1 MNALQV
7 PGDAGGLDPGS
18 IPGDETQN
26 GEKTA
31 DGTAVI
37 DEPSKNVIS
46 GQVSCIYDICMPM
59 NSYFC
64 WGLAIIL
71 HECQFYST
79 EKQILNF

>member
-1 MNALQV
+1 MNALV

-46 GQVSCIYDICMPM
+46 GQVSY
-59 NSYFC
+59 
-64 WGLAIIL
+64 IL
-71 HECQFYST
+71 FLLECLSKNKALKYY
-79 EKQILNF
+79 LGRL